1 MFRFRNIYNYKIAKR
16 REIFELLTFIQ
27 ALIHELNDRLDW
39 IYALQKNDFDHITYL
54 FLIKNILKL
63 LLMSNFEILT
73 MNCIYKINRYNMFL
87 MIISKQTTLHI
98 NFYVTFDF
106 MKHEKT
112 FNYVWIMQ

>member
-1 MFRFRNIYNYKIAKR
+1 
-16 REIFELLTFIQ
+16 
-27 ALIHELNDRLDW
+27 
-39 IYALQKNDFDHITYL
+39 
-54 FLIKNILKL
+54 
-63 LLMSNFEILT
+63 MSNFEILT

-112 FNYVWIMQ
+112 FNYV